1 MEYIFIFIVR
11 KPQMA
16 QVKQILFQK
25 ACDDFLAIQPKI
37 LKVKNKLKDLN
48 KENKGNIE
56 IIKAHMLENDLT
68 ELDVGGFTF
77 QNKEVERCPWNEKN
91 LEEIIEDDELLDRYR
106 EQFTEKKTSFS
117 MSKPKK
123 RRRKDDD

>member
-1 MEYIFIFIVR
+1 
-11 KPQMA
+11 MA

-25 ACDDFLAIQPKI
+25 ACDDFLALQPKI

-56 IIKAHMLENDLT
+56 IIKAHMLEHDLT

-91 LEEIIEDDELLDRYR
+91 LEEIIEDEEVLQRYR
-106 EQFTEKKTSFS
+106 ETFTEKKTSFS

-123 RRRKDDD
+123 RRRTNDD